1 MMLQS
6 CDDTRRDEQIWSIG
20 MFITLEFSPYFTI
33 KTLSEYH
40 NHNDW
45 IETIAGERKHHCL
58 WPWWSNAIKF
68 DSSVWL
74 NEIWWT
80 FWNRPSNCGGWSI
93 EIKCSTSFTSVVV
106 VIVSITLTCFEEKIH
121 FKSNKIRTVK
131 YAIDMSMTCRQNDE
145 CHHSWKVLSYTVNII
160 VFIYTYVRWT
170 IKTFHKTI
178 WFGQFRVFK
187 KRKLIWCR
195 RFYSQTT
202 SVCVCVCA

>member
-106 VIVSITLTCFEEKIH
+106 VIVSITLTCFVKKFI
-121 FKSNKIRTVK
+121 SNLIKYAQLSTQLTWAWHVDKTTNVIIRGKCCHTRLISLYSFIRTW
-131 YAIDMSMTCRQNDE
+131 DGR
-145 CHHSWKVLSYTVNII
+145 
-160 VFIYTYVRWT
+160 
-170 IKTFHKTI
+170 
-178 WFGQFRVFK
+178 
-187 KRKLIWCR
+187 
-195 RFYSQTT
+195 
-202 SVCVCVCA
+202 

>member
-1 MMLQS
+1 MRYEM
-6 CDDTRRDEQIWSIG
+6 RRDETICVLIHWNVHY
-20 MFITLEFSPYFTI
+20 FEFSPYFTI

-93 EIKCSTSFTSVVV
+93 EIKCLKSFTSVVV
-106 VIVSITLTCFEEKIH
+106 INIFAVVRFNYTHLLRRKSSFGIEK
-121 FKSNKIRTVK
+121 KSNKIRAVQ
-131 YAIDMSMTCRQNDE
+131 YAHIHNWQEHDMST
-145 CHHSWKVLSYTVNII
+145 
-160 VFIYTYVRWT
+160 
-170 IKTFHKTI
+170 
-178 WFGQFRVFK
+178 
-187 KRKLIWCR
+187 KRRMSSFVESAVIR
-195 RFYSQTT
+195 S
-202 SVCVCVCA
+202 